1 MAMRYG
7 VILSLILLMTCS
19 SVEPKATSVQQL
31 PTPTTQPVIES
42 KVRMSVPFTAIE
54 LKEWID
60 KRLPE
65 CCAQLGIPLPEA
77 IVFEFGPPKT
87 TIDEQ
92 GFRGYLLGDYLNK
105 TIRIFLRNG
114 YLQLNDMATLK
125 NTFYHELLH
134 WWDANTGK
142 PFPEDHNE
150 IFNKRIKELGWN

>member
-1 MAMRYG
+1 MVMRYA
-7 VILSLILLMTCS
+7 ILVCLTLLVTCS
-19 SVEPKATSVQQL
+19 TVEPTVASVQQL
-31 PTPTTQPVIES
+31 PAPTTQPTIES
-42 KVRMSVPFTAIE
+42 KVRMSVPITAIE

-114 YLQLNDMATLK
+114 YLQLNDMKSLK

-142 PFPEDHNE
+142 TYPEDHNA
-150 IFNKRIKELGWN
+150 IFDKRIKDLGWT